1 MIKRFNIT
9 KELLQKEFSLKH
21 LEILSYTNTVKPIF
35 YRCKK
40 CNKEHSILYTNFRKG
55 QGCPYCG
62 GKIVLYQQVKE
73 AFLKEGYELLSQ
85 EYINAKEKLDFH
97 CTKCGNDHFITWD
110 SFHSGSRCAYCAG
123 KIIKIEFIREEFKK
137 AGFTLLEEK
146 YINNSQKLKFYCEKG
161 QHENSIKW
169 GDFQQGGRCSI
180 CNKKVIT
187 FDEVKKAFEKDGYE
201 LLETSYKNKLTK
213 LKFIC
218 PKGHKHSITYS
229 DFSRGF
235 RCGYCAGKHKT
246 DAEKR
251 KVFEDA
257 GYIVVG
263 VANSWD
269 YRKTDL
275 ICPKGHSCSI
285 SRDNFLGKGR
295 RCGVCDG
302 KHRTDEENK
311 KVFEDAGYKVVDDIP
326 RSGMSRVKL
335 VCPNGHEC
343 MLTRGGFLNK
353 REPRRC
359 PHCNESGKSR
369 PEKDIAKTIEETFPN
384 IKIYLNIRDKI
395 KPKELDLYLPEYNLA
410 LEYCGIYWHSDKVS
424 ERSKKAHVVK
434 AAVCRENDI
443 NLITIFEDDWL
454 YKKQQLLDVIFR
466 NINTLQGLS
475 QADISFRRL
484 DFHKAK
490 KFNQENSLQIFHT
503 YETNFGFFHNNE
515 LKVVVSGLTEKDC
528 FSIRNITYL
537 NGWFYNINNI
547 IFSYIKKWCKN
558 NDIKNIYYYE
568 DLSYCTVL
576 KQDLESSGFSFKEK
590 LKPFIYVVKGRKRF
604 GPCFINVRNTE
615 SCFQEQKPETR
626 LLRTRESLPKVSSE
640 KQGSTKGNEI
650 GRITDCG
657 HTIHESKIE

>member
-21 LEILSYTNTVKPIF
+21 LEILSYTNTVKPIL

-110 SFHSGSRCAYCAG
+110 SFQQGSRCAYCAG

-137 AGFTLLEEK
+137 AGFILLEEK
-146 YINNSQKLKFYCEKG
+146 YVNSSQKLRFYCENG
-161 QHENSIKW
+161 QHEHTITW
-169 GDFQQGGRCSI
+169 GSFQSGTRCGI
-180 CNKKVIT
+180 CDHKYI
-187 FDEVKKAFEKDGYE
+187 DLPYVKERFEKEGYT
-201 LLETSYKNKLTK
+201 LLSQEYKNSTSKLD
-213 LKFIC
+213 FVC
-218 PKGHKHSITYS
+218 PKGHKHSITWA
-229 DFSRGF
+229 DFNSGY

-275 ICPKGHSCSI
+275 ICPKGHSCAI

-295 RCGVCDG
+295 RCGVCNG
-302 KHRTDEENK
+302 KHFTDAEKK
-311 KVFEDAGYKVVDDIP
+311 KVFEDEGYKVVGDIP
-326 RSGMSRVKL
+326 FSNVTKVNL
-335 VCPNGHEC
+335 ICPNGHEC
-343 MLTRGGFLNK
+343 AINRSNFHRK
-353 REPRRC
+353 AEPRRC
-359 PHCNESGKSR
+359 PHCNEAGKSR
-369 PEKDIAKTIEETFPN
+369 PEKEIAKTIEETLPN

-434 AAVCRENDI
+434 AAVCREKGI

-466 NINTLQGLS
+466 NINTLQSLS

-515 LKVVVSGLTEKDC
+515 LKVVVSGLVEKDC

-547 IFSYIKKWCKN
+547 IFTCIKRWCKN
-558 NDIKNIYYYE
+558 NNILSVFYLE
-568 DLSYCTVL
+568 DLRYKVVS
-576 KQDLESSGFSFKEK
+576 KQDLDKGGFSFKEEM
-590 LKPFIYVVKGRKRF
+590 KPLTYVVKGRRRF
-604 GPCFINVRNTE
+604 GPCFINARNTE

-626 LLRTRESLPKVSSE
+626 LLQTRESPTKVSSE
-640 KQGSTKGNEI
+640 EQGSTKGNEI

-657 HTIHESKIE
+657 HTIYESKIE